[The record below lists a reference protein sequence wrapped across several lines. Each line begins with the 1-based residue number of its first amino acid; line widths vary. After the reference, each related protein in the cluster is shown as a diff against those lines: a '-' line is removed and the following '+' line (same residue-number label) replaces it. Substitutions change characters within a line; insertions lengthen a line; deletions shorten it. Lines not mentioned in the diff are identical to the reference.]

1 VNPRPPQAI
10 VGTPQAASR
19 GGRGRL
25 LLLVLAAVAVAA
37 VLRFLPVNQW
47 LLGFVAWIRGAGTAG
62 MAIFLV
68 AYVVAC
74 VLLLPGLVLT
84 LGAGFAYGVAVGVP
98 LVWVSANLGAAVAFL
113 LGRTLARERV
123 AARVAGNPRFAAIDR
138 AVEREGFKIVLLTRL
153 SPAFPFNL
161 LNYAYGL
168 TRVTF
173 RDYVVG
179 SLIGMIPG
187 TAMYVYLGSL
197 VTSVTQLSSGA
208 PSGGAAKQALTWVG
222 FAATVAVTL
231 MITRIARRALD
242 EVTAGEA
249 SSDLAASQRVA
260 GVPARA
266 PLPEPQPLVLPDDEH
281 NRTLLSHVHPVGR
294 TNPTPTG
301 RYNLVV
307 LGAGTAG
314 LVSAAGAAGL
324 GAKVALVEH
333 HLLGGDCLNVG
344 CVPSKALI
352 GAARAAA
359 SARGA
364 LALGVRVGSVDVDFP
379 AVMER
384 MRRLRAQIAPNDGVE
399 RFTRLGVD
407 VYIERGRFTS
417 PTTVE
422 VDGRRLE
429 FSRAV
434 IATGARAAAPPI
446 EGLEETGY
454 LTNETVFW
462 LTELPRRLIVIGAG
476 PIGCEMAQAFRS
488 FGSDVTVIHVD
499 PHVLPREDADAAA
512 IVERRMAADGVR
524 LIHGARVTRAERRG
538 REVVVHYDIGG
549 NAGQL
554 VGDRILV
561 GIGRAPNVEG
571 IGLEAAGVRYD
582 ASGVV
587 VDDYLRTSN
596 PRIYAAGDVAS
607 RFKFTHVADALARI
621 VVQNALFGTFG
632 RKKASALV
640 VPWCTYTTPEVAH
653 VGSSARD
660 ATARSIEVTT
670 IDVPLRENDR
680 ALLDGE
686 DDGFLRVH
694 LRKGSDRIVGATL
707 VAAHAGDMMSEVTL
721 AMTSRT
727 GLGAIGSTIHP
738 YPTQSEVMKKAADA
752 YNRVRLTPRVK
763 KLFAWWLE
771 RSR

>member
-1 VNPRPPQAI
+1 METETTPARPASKAPPRRSRVNPRPPQAI

-113 LGRTLARERV
+113 LGRTLARERIG
-123 AARVAGNPRFAAIDR
+123 ARVAGNPRFAAIDR
-138 AVEREGFKIVLLTRL
+138 AVGREGFKIVLLTRL

-222 FAATVAVTL
+222 VAATVAVTL
-231 MITRIARRALD
+231 MLTRIARRALD

-266 PLPEPQPLVLPDDEH
+266 PLPEPQPLVFPDDEH
-281 NRTLLSHVHPVGR
+281 NRTLPSHVHPVGR

-314 LVSAAGAAGL
+314 LVSAAGAAEL

-379 AVMER
+379 AV
-384 MRRLRAQIAPNDGVE
+384 I
-399 RFTRLGVD
+399 
-407 VYIERGRFTS
+407 
-417 PTTVE
+417 
-422 VDGRRLE
+422 
-429 FSRAV
+429 
-434 IATGARAAAPPI
+434 
-446 EGLEETGY
+446 
-454 LTNETVFW
+454 
-462 LTELPRRLIVIGAG
+462 
-476 PIGCEMAQAFRS
+476 
-488 FGSDVTVIHVD
+488 
-499 PHVLPREDADAAA
+499 
-512 IVERRMAADGVR
+512 
-524 LIHGARVTRAERRG
+524 
-538 REVVVHYDIGG
+538 
-549 NAGQL
+549 
-554 VGDRILV
+554 
-561 GIGRAPNVEG
+561 
-571 IGLEAAGVRYD
+571 
-582 ASGVV
+582 
-587 VDDYLRTSN
+587 
-596 PRIYAAGDVAS
+596 
-607 RFKFTHVADALARI
+607 
-621 VVQNALFGTFG
+621 
-632 RKKASALV
+632 
-640 VPWCTYTTPEVAH
+640 PWCTYTTPEVAH

-686 DDGFLRVH
+686 DEGFLRVH
-694 LRKGSDRIVGATL
+694 LVGPARAGRTL
-707 VAAHAGDMMSEVTL
+707 PPV
-721 AMTSRT
+721 
-727 GLGAIGSTIHP
+727 
-738 YPTQSEVMKKAADA
+738 
-752 YNRVRLTPRVK
+752 
-763 KLFAWWLE
+763 
-771 RSR
+771 RSRSGASAGTRRWSRRSRSATAAPANTKSGVPRSPARGTDDGRRGTRRRRHD